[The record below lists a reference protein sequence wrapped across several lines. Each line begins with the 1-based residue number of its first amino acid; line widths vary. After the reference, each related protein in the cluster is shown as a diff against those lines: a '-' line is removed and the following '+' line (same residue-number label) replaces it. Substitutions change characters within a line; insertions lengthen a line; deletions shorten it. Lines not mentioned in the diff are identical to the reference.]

1 MKTIIMT
8 TGSWYN
14 MKTSIEITNQTH
26 KKLHV
31 FNVTVQNL
39 IVIKNK
45 NTSKHCGVAETSKFV
60 MQTERQLS
68 INKLLKN
75 CGMS

>member
-8 TGSWYN
+8 TGSCYN

-45 NTSKHCGVAETSKFV
+45 NTSKHCGVAGGDEQVCYADRKTTQYK
-60 MQTERQLS
+60 
-68 INKLLKN
+68 
-75 CGMS
+75 